1 MGMNPQRIFATGGG
15 SQNKK
20 WLQIKAN
27 ILGLP
32 VTAMKNKDAGTIGT
46 AIVVGTSI
54 GLFSSLEEGMERLV
68 QPDETYVPNLEAKKR
83 YDALYEN
90 YLKMVQGQKE
100 LK

>member
-1 MGMNPQRIFATGGG
+1 MEVNEVRANGGG
-15 SQNKK
+15 AKSDL

-68 QPDETYVPNLEAKKR
+68 QPGETYVPNLEAKKQ